1 MDKVYPSPEAAV
13 ADVPEG
19 ATVLIGGFGTAGVP
33 EALVRALAATGV
45 GGLTLVSNGTGQG
58 QSGLGELFRNR
69 QVRRVVV
76 SFPAPGGTPEFEA
89 QYLAGEVVLEL
100 VPQGTLAER
109 IRAGGAGI
117 AAFYTPTAVGTPL
130 AEGKEQRDFDG
141 RTYLLEQAIRADFA
155 LIRGY
160 RADPW
165 GNVVYR
171 KTGRN
176 FNPMMAMAARVTVVE
191 VEEIVPVGR
200 LDPETIATPSIFV
213 HRVVL
218 APRQR

>member
-109 IRAGGAGI
+109 IQAGGAGI

>member
-1 MDKVYPSPEAAV
+1 MDKVYPSAEAAL

-19 ATVLIGGFGTAGVP
+19 ATVLVGGFGGAGLP
-33 EALVRALAATGV
+33 EVLVRALAAKGV
-45 GGLTLVSNGTGQG
+45 GGLTLVSNGTGEG
-58 QSGLGELFRNR
+58 ESGLAHLFRNR
-69 QVRRVVV
+69 QVRRVLA
-76 SFPAPGGTPEFEA
+76 SFPSPGRAPDFEQ
-89 QYLAGEVVLEL
+89 QYLAGEVELEL

-130 AEGKEQRDFDG
+130 AEGKEHREFGG
-141 RTYLLEQAIRADFA
+141 RTHLLEHAIRADFA

-165 GNVVYR
+165 GNVTYR

-176 FNPMMAMAARVTVVE
+176 FNPMMAMAARVTVIE
-191 VEEIVPVGR
+191 VEEIVPVGQ
-200 LDPETIATPSIFV
+200 LDPETIVTPSIFV
-213 HRVVL
+213 QRVVL
-218 APRQR
+218 VPRRG